1 MIDTKLYIQLAAKL
15 RRKLMRKIKIKNIFN
30 L

>member
-1 MIDTKLYIQLAAKL
+1 MIDTKLYIQLAVKL

>member
-1 MIDTKLYIQLAAKL
+1 MIDTKLFIQLAIKL
-15 RRKLMRKIKIKNIFN
+15 RRKINRKLKIKNIFN

>member
-1 MIDTKLYIQLAAKL
+1 MIDTNLYIQLALKL
-15 RRKLMRKIKIKNIFN
+15 RRKLSRKIKIKNIFN